1 MYNRVWDMQVELD
14 EVDRKILE
22 ILQRNARTPLKRIAS
37 ALGVSE
43 GTVHIRLR
51 RLIANGVIKG
61 FYTILDEEKLG
72 YTVKAIVAL
81 KADPSIYSRILE
93 SLKEIE
99 GVTEIYDV
107 TGEYYAILKVKTTS
121 REELASIIDR
131 IGSIKGV
138 QSTSTMIILRTI
150 KEDPTLKV

>member
-1 MYNRVWDMQVELD
+1 MQVELD

>member
-1 MYNRVWDMQVELD
+1 MQIELD

-51 RLIANGVIKG
+51 RLIANGIIKG

-81 KADPSIYSRILE
+81 KADPSVYSRILE
-93 SLKEIE
+93 SLKEID

>member
-1 MYNRVWDMQVELD
+1 MILGMQIELD

-51 RLIANGVIKG
+51 RLIANGIIKG

-81 KADPSIYSRILE
+81 KADPSVYSRILE
-93 SLKEIE
+93 SLKEID

>member
-1 MYNRVWDMQVELD
+1 MYSIVLGMQIELD

-51 RLIANGVIKG
+51 RLIANGIIKG

-81 KADPSIYSRILE
+81 KADPSIYSRILD
-93 SLKEIE
+93 SLKEID

>member
-1 MYNRVWDMQVELD
+1 MQIQLD

-22 ILQRNARTPLKRIAS
+22 MLQRNARTPLKRIAL
-37 ALGVSE
+37 ALNISE
-43 GTVHIRLR
+43 GTVHVRLKRLLASGIIR
-51 RLIANGVIKG
+51 G
-61 FYTILDEEKLG
+61 FHTVLDEEKLG
-72 YTVKAIVAL
+72 YNVKAIVAL
-81 KADPSIYSRILE
+81 KADPSMYSRILE
-93 SLKEIE
+93 SLKEVD

-121 REELASIIDR
+121 REELANIIDR

-150 KEDPTLKV
+150 KEDLTLRI

>member
-1 MYNRVWDMQVELD
+1 MQIQLD

-37 ALGVSE
+37 ALNISE
-43 GTVHIRLR
+43 GTVHVRLKRLLASGIIR
-51 RLIANGVIKG
+51 G

-72 YTVKAIVAL
+72 YNVKAIIAL
-81 KADPSIYSRILE
+81 KADPSMYSRILE
-93 SLKEIE
+93 SLKEVDGI
-99 GVTEIYDV
+99 TEIYDV

-121 REELASIIDR
+121 KEELANIIDR

-150 KEDPTLKV
+150 KEDPTLKI

>member
-1 MYNRVWDMQVELD
+1 MQIQLD

-22 ILQRNARTPLKRIAS
+22 MLQRNARTPLKRIAL
-37 ALGVSE
+37 ALNISE
-43 GTVHIRLR
+43 GTVHVRLKRLLASGIIR
-51 RLIANGVIKG
+51 G
-61 FYTILDEEKLG
+61 FHTILDEEKLG
-72 YTVKAIVAL
+72 YNVKAIVAL
-81 KADPSIYSRILE
+81 KADPSMYSRILE
-93 SLKEIE
+93 SLREVD

-121 REELASIIDR
+121 REELANIIDR

-150 KEDPTLKV
+150 KEDLTLRI

>member
-1 MYNRVWDMQVELD
+1 MQIQLD

-37 ALGVSE
+37 ALNISE
-43 GTVHIRLR
+43 GTVHVRLKRLLASGIIR
-51 RLIANGVIKG
+51 G

-72 YTVKAIVAL
+72 YNVKAIIAL
-81 KADPSIYSRILE
+81 KADPSMYSRILE
-93 SLKEIE
+93 SLKEVDGI
-99 GVTEIYDV
+99 TEIYDV

-121 REELASIIDR
+121 KEELANIIDR

-150 KEDPTLKV
+150 KEDPALKI